1 MKKQIQKKEQSKL
14 TKEKQTQSIFQNI
27 LLSEKE
33 LRQVKGG
40 MDDVIIQD
48 ELLPA

>member
-14 TKEKQTQSIFQNI
+14 TKEKQTQSIFKNVLI
-27 LLSEKE
+27 SKKD

-40 MDDVIIQD
+40 MAGVIIQD
-48 ELLPA
+48 ELLC